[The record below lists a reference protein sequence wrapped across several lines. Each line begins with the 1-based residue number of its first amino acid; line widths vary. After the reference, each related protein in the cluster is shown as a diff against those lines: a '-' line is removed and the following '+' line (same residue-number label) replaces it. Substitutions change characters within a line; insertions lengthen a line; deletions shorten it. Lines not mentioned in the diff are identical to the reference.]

1 MTEGPE
7 QDDPTQEIDQAL
19 LVLLSLLWE
28 AQQTTAGNPWSLAK
42 LRKRSGGQ
50 MSTLLRQLNALVSAG
65 LVDRVMHDDGTG
77 SATLSAAGHDLC
89 VVVFSQPPGAGRD
102 SEEFGD

>member
-1 MTEGPE
+1 MTKRTE

-28 AQQTTAGNPWSLAK
+28 ARQTAPGKPWSLAK

-50 MSTLLRQLNALVSAG
+50 MSTLLRQLNALVSGG
-65 LVDRVMHDDGTG
+65 LVDLVMHDDGTG
-77 SATLSAAGHDLC
+77 SAALSAAGHDLC
-89 VVVFSQPPGAGRD
+89 VVVFFQAPAGRA